1 MVFGFDE
8 NMSWLLAISYTSIFS
23 VILDRVMK
31 QKFPFSHPGIEFW
44 FFSHDDY
51 SFFRKS
57 KIQSKYLPPRFSA
70 AGVRTKSKKEQEETN
85 IKEINTVRN
94 K

>member
-31 QKFPFSHPGIEFW
+31 QKFPFSYPGIEFW
-44 FFSHDDY
+44 NFSHDDY
-51 SFFRKS
+51 SF
-57 KIQSKYLPPRFSA
+57 
-70 AGVRTKSKKEQEETN
+70 
-85 IKEINTVRN
+85 
-94 K
+94 